1 MKIGFTQIIRNYPR
15 IFWASNSLELFE
27 RWAYYGIFNLLA
39 LYLTGSQETGAL
51 GFSQVQKGL
60 IMGIVNAILY
70 FLPVITGA
78 IADRYGYKKIL
89 FIAFIILSTGY
100 FLMGIVTSF
109 AAIFLT
115 FFYVAIGAA
124 LFKPIISATIS
135 KNTDENSSSIGFGIF
150 YMIVNIGAMIGPYI
164 ASELRE
170 LKWQYIFMMSS
181 GIILVNIIIL
191 LIFYKETNQK
201 TVSEPLSASIKQIFT
216 NIYLAIK
223 DTRFLFFLII
233 IIGGWTVYWQ
243 YFYSLPV
250 FIEQWTDT
258 SVIYDSISGIFPALA
273 KAIGTAEGNILP
285 EKLILLDAFF
295 IIFLQVA
302 LSTFMMRYKPIN
314 TMIAGFVLNAIGL
327 TVALLTQN
335 GWILIMALFVFSIGE
350 MCFSPKILEYI
361 SNLAP
366 RDKTALYMGSN
377 FLPMAMGNFL
387 GGLLSGKVYEV
398 SADKYT
404 LLGREIV
411 RWDLNL
417 PAISDQFTKNDYFAR
432 AAELM
437 GMDSTKLTEYLW
449 LNYYPSKFGFILL
462 GIGVIT
468 ALALIIYDKVIFR
481 YK

>member
-1 MKIGFTQIIRNYPR
+1 MSLNFIRIIRNYPR
-15 IFWASNSLELFE
+15 TFWAANTLELFE

-39 LYLTGSQETGAL
+39 IYLTGSQETGAL

-70 FLPVITGA
+70 FLPIVTGS
-78 IADRYGYKKIL
+78 IADKYGYKKVL
-89 FIAFIILSTGY
+89 FVAFVILSSGY
-100 FLMGIVTSF
+100 FLMGLVTSF

-135 KNTDENSSSIGFGIF
+135 KTTDENSSSIGFGIF
-150 YMIVNIGAMIGPYI
+150 YMVVNIGAMIGPYL

-181 GIILVNIIIL
+181 GIILLNLVIL
-191 LIFYKETNQK
+191 LIFYKETDK
-201 TVSEPLSASIKQIFT
+201 KEITEPLGKSFRQVFT
-216 NIYLAIK
+216 NIYVALK
-223 DTRFLFFLII
+223 DRKFLFFLII

-243 YFYSLPV
+243 FFYSLPV
-250 FIEQWTDT
+250 FIEQWTST
-258 SVIYDSISGIFPALA
+258 SIIFNAISKVFPGLA
-273 KAIGTAEGNILP
+273 EAIGTHDGNILP
-285 EKLILLDAFF
+285 EKFILLDAFF
-295 IIFLQVA
+295 IILLQIPI
-302 LSTFMMRYKPIN
+302 STFVMKYKPIN
-314 TMIAGFVLNAIGL
+314 TMIAGFIINAIGL
-327 TVALLTQN
+327 TAALITRN
-335 GWILIMALFVFSIGE
+335 GWILVMSLFIFSIGE

-366 RDKTALYMGSN
+366 RDKAALYMGSN

-387 GGLLSGKVYEV
+387 GGLLSGKIYEIF
-398 SADKYT
+398 SDKYT
-404 LLGREIV
+404 LLGREIA
-411 RWDLNL
+411 RWDLDL
-417 PAISDQFTKNDYFAR
+417 PAISDQFTKNDYFSR

-437 GMDSTKLTEYLW
+437 GMDSSSLTEYLW
-449 LNYYPSKFGFILL
+449 LNYYPSRFGFILL

-468 ALALIIYDKVIFR
+468 ALALIIYDKFIYR

>member
-1 MKIGFTQIIRNYPR
+1 MKIGFIKIIRNYPR
-15 IFWASNSLELFE
+15 TFWAANSLELFE

-39 LYLTGSQETGAL
+39 IYLTGSQETGAL

-70 FLPVITGA
+70 FLPIVTGS
-78 IADRYGYKKIL
+78 IADKYGYKKIL
-89 FIAFIILSTGY
+89 FISFIILSTGY
-100 FLMGIVTSF
+100 FLMGMVTSF

-135 KNTDENSSSIGFGIF
+135 KTTDKNTSSIGFGIF
-150 YMIVNIGAMIGPYI
+150 YMVVNIGAMIGPYL

-191 LIFYKETNQK
+191 LIFYKETDKK
-201 TVSEPLSASIKQIFT
+201 TVTEPISKSIRQIFT
-216 NIYLAIK
+216 NIYLALK
-223 DTRFLFFLII
+223 DTKFLFFLII

-250 FIEQWTDT
+250 FIEQWTST
-258 SVIYDSISGIFPALA
+258 SVIYDAISKNFPALA
-273 KAIGTAEGNILP
+273 RAIGTEDGNILP
-285 EKLILLDAFF
+285 EKFLLVDAFF
-295 IIFLQVA
+295 IILLQVPI
-302 LSTFMMRYKPIN
+302 STIVMKYKPIN
-314 TMIAGFVLNAIGL
+314 TMIAGFIVNAIGL
-327 TVALLTQN
+327 TAALFTQN
-335 GWILIMALFVFSIGE
+335 GWILIMALFIFSIGE

-361 SNLAP
+361 SNFAP
-366 RDKTALYMGSN
+366 SDKKALYMGSN

-387 GGLLSGKVYEV
+387 GGLLSGRIYELT
-398 SADKYT
+398 ADKYT
-404 LLGREIV
+404 LLGREIA
-411 RWDLNL
+411 RWNMDI
-417 PAISDQFTKNDYFAR
+417 PAISDQFTKNDYFSR

-437 GMDSTKLTEYLW
+437 GMDSQSLTEYLW
-449 LNYYPSKFGFILL
+449 LNYYPSRFGFILL

-468 ALALIIYDKVIFR
+468 ALALIIYDKFIFR

>member
-1 MKIGFTQIIRNYPR
+1 MSLNFIRIIRNYPR
-15 IFWASNSLELFE
+15 TFWAANTLELFE

-39 LYLTGSQETGAL
+39 IYLTGSQETGAL

-70 FLPVITGA
+70 FLPIVTGS
-78 IADRYGYKKIL
+78 IADKYGYKKVL
-89 FIAFIILSTGY
+89 FVAFVILSSGY
-100 FLMGIVTSF
+100 FLMGLVTSF

-135 KNTDENSSSIGFGIF
+135 KTTDENSSSIGFGIF
-150 YMIVNIGAMIGPYI
+150 YMVVNIGAMIGPYL

-181 GIILVNIIIL
+181 GIILLNLVIL
-191 LIFYKETNQK
+191 LIFYKETDK
-201 TVSEPLSASIKQIFT
+201 KEITEPLGKSFRQIFT
-216 NIYLAIK
+216 NIYVALK
-223 DTRFLFFLII
+223 DRKFLFFLII

-243 YFYSLPV
+243 FFYSLPV
-250 FIEQWTDT
+250 FIEQWTST
-258 SVIYDSISGIFPALA
+258 SIIFNAISKVFPGLA
-273 KAIGTAEGNILP
+273 EAIGTHDGNILP
-285 EKLILLDAFF
+285 EKFILLDAFF
-295 IIFLQVA
+295 IILLQIPI
-302 LSTFMMRYKPIN
+302 STFVMKYKPIN
-314 TMIAGFVLNAIGL
+314 TMIAGFIINAIGL
-327 TVALLTQN
+327 TAALITRN
-335 GWILIMALFVFSIGE
+335 GWILVMSLFIFSIGE

-366 RDKTALYMGSN
+366 RDKAALYMGSN

-387 GGLLSGKVYEV
+387 GGLLSGKIYEIF
-398 SADKYT
+398 SDKYT
-404 LLGREIV
+404 LLGREIA
-411 RWDLNL
+411 RWDLDL
-417 PAISDQFTKNDYFAR
+417 PAISDQFTKNDYFSR

-437 GMDSTKLTEYLW
+437 GMDSSSLTEYLW
-449 LNYYPSKFGFILL
+449 LNYYPSRFGFILL

-468 ALALIIYDKVIFR
+468 ALALIIYDKFIYR

>member
-1 MKIGFTQIIRNYPR
+1 MSLNFIRIIRNYPR
-15 IFWASNSLELFE
+15 TFWAANTLELFE

-39 LYLTGSQETGAL
+39 IYLTGSQETGAL

-70 FLPVITGA
+70 FLPIVTGS
-78 IADRYGYKKIL
+78 IADKYGYKKVL
-89 FIAFIILSTGY
+89 FVAFVILSSGY
-100 FLMGIVTSF
+100 FLMGLVTSF

-135 KNTDENSSSIGFGIF
+135 KTTDENSSSIGFGIF
-150 YMIVNIGAMIGPYI
+150 YMVVNIGAMIGPYL

-181 GIILVNIIIL
+181 GIILLNLVIL
-191 LIFYKETNQK
+191 LIFYKETDK
-201 TVSEPLSASIKQIFT
+201 KEITEPLGKSFRQVFT
-216 NIYLAIK
+216 NIYVALK
-223 DTRFLFFLII
+223 DRKFLFFLII

-243 YFYSLPV
+243 FFYSLPV
-250 FIEQWTDT
+250 FIEQWTST
-258 SVIYDSISGIFPALA
+258 SLIYDAISKVFPGLA
-273 KAIGTAEGNILP
+273 EAIGTHDGNILP
-285 EKLILLDAFF
+285 EKFILLDAFF
-295 IIFLQVA
+295 IILLQIPI
-302 LSTFMMRYKPIN
+302 STFVMKYKPIN
-314 TMIAGFVLNAIGL
+314 TMIAGFIINAIGL
-327 TVALLTQN
+327 TAALITRN
-335 GWILIMALFVFSIGE
+335 GWILVMSLFIFSIGE

-366 RDKTALYMGSN
+366 RDKAALYMGSN

-387 GGLLSGKVYEV
+387 GGLLSGKIYEIF
-398 SADKYT
+398 SDKYT
-404 LLGREIV
+404 LLGREIA
-411 RWDLNL
+411 RWNLDL
-417 PAISDQFTKNDYFAR
+417 PAISDQFTKNDYFSR

-437 GMDSTKLTEYLW
+437 GMDSSSLTEYLW
-449 LNYYPSKFGFILL
+449 LNYYPSRFGFILL

-468 ALALIIYDKVIFR
+468 ALALIIYDKFIYR

>member
-1 MKIGFTQIIRNYPR
+1 MSLNFIRIIRNYPR
-15 IFWASNSLELFE
+15 TFWAANTLELFE

-39 LYLTGSQETGAL
+39 IYLTGSQETGAL

-70 FLPVITGA
+70 FLPIVTGS
-78 IADRYGYKKIL
+78 IADKYGYKKVL
-89 FIAFIILSTGY
+89 FVAFVILSSGY
-100 FLMGIVTSF
+100 FLMGLVTSF

-135 KNTDENSSSIGFGIF
+135 KTTDENSSSIGFGIF
-150 YMIVNIGAMIGPYI
+150 YMVVNIGAMIGPYL

-181 GIILVNIIIL
+181 GIILINLVIL
-191 LIFYKETNQK
+191 LIFYKETDK
-201 TVSEPLSASIKQIFT
+201 KEITEPLGKSFRQIFT
-216 NIYLAIK
+216 NIYVALK
-223 DTRFLFFLII
+223 DRKFLFFLII

-243 YFYSLPV
+243 FFYSLPV
-250 FIEQWTDT
+250 FIEQWTST
-258 SVIYDSISGIFPALA
+258 SIIFNAISKVFPGLA
-273 KAIGTAEGNILP
+273 EAIGTHDGNILP
-285 EKLILLDAFF
+285 EKFILLDAFF
-295 IIFLQVA
+295 IILLQIPI
-302 LSTFMMRYKPIN
+302 STFVMKYKPIN
-314 TMIAGFVLNAIGL
+314 TMIAGFIINAIGL
-327 TVALLTQN
+327 TAALITRN
-335 GWILIMALFVFSIGE
+335 GWILVMSLFIFSIGE

-366 RDKTALYMGSN
+366 RDKAALYMGSN

-387 GGLLSGKVYEV
+387 GGLLSGKIYEIF
-398 SADKYT
+398 SDKYT
-404 LLGREIV
+404 LLGREIA
-411 RWDLNL
+411 RWDLDL
-417 PAISDQFTKNDYFAR
+417 PAISDQFTKNDYFSR

-437 GMDSTKLTEYLW
+437 GMDSSSLTEYLW
-449 LNYYPSKFGFILL
+449 LNYYPSRFGFILL

-468 ALALIIYDKVIFR
+468 ALALIIYDKFIYR

>member
-1 MKIGFTQIIRNYPR
+1 MKIGFVKIIRNYPR
-15 IFWASNSLELFE
+15 TFWAANSLELFE

-39 LYLTGSQETGAL
+39 IYLTGSQETGAL

-70 FLPVITGA
+70 FLPIVTGS
-78 IADRYGYKKIL
+78 IADKYGYKKIL
-89 FIAFIILSTGY
+89 FISFIILSTGY
-100 FLMGIVTSF
+100 FLMGMVTSF

-135 KNTDENSSSIGFGIF
+135 KTTDKNTSSIGFGIF
-150 YMIVNIGAMIGPYI
+150 YMVVNIGAMIGPYL

-191 LIFYKETNQK
+191 LIFYKETDKK
-201 TVSEPLSASIKQIFT
+201 TVTEPISKSIRQIFT
-216 NIYLAIK
+216 NIYLALK
-223 DTRFLFFLII
+223 DTKFLFFLII

-250 FIEQWTDT
+250 FIEQWTST
-258 SVIYDSISGIFPALA
+258 SVIYDAISKNFPALA
-273 KAIGTAEGNILP
+273 RAIGTEDGNILP
-285 EKLILLDAFF
+285 EKFLLLDAFF
-295 IIFLQVA
+295 IILLQIPI
-302 LSTFMMRYKPIN
+302 STIVMKYKPIN
-314 TMIAGFVLNAIGL
+314 TMIAGFIVNAIGL
-327 TVALLTQN
+327 TAALFTQN
-335 GWILIMALFVFSIGE
+335 GWILIMALFIFSIGE

-361 SNLAP
+361 SNFAP
-366 RDKTALYMGSN
+366 SDKKALYMGSN

-387 GGLLSGKVYEV
+387 GGLLSGRIYELT
-398 SADKYT
+398 ADKYT
-404 LLGREIV
+404 LLGREIA
-411 RWDLNL
+411 RWNMDI
-417 PAISDQFTKNDYFAR
+417 PAISDQFTKNDYFSR

-437 GMDSTKLTEYLW
+437 GMDSQSLTEYLW
-449 LNYYPSKFGFILL
+449 LNYYPSRFGFILL

-468 ALALIIYDKVIFR
+468 ALALIIYDKFIFR

>member
-1 MKIGFTQIIRNYPR
+1 MKIGFVQIIRNYPR
-15 IFWASNSLELFE
+15 TFWAANSLELFE

-70 FLPVITGA
+70 FLPIITGA
-78 IADRYGYKKIL
+78 VADRYGYKKVL
-89 FIAFIILSTGY
+89 LVAFIILSTGY
-100 FLMGIVTSF
+100 FLMGMVTSF

-135 KNTDENSSSIGFGIF
+135 RTTDENSSSIGFGVF
-150 YMIVNIGAMIGPYI
+150 YMIINIGAMIGPYI

-170 LKWQYIFMMSS
+170 LKWQYIFVMSS
-181 GIILVNIIIL
+181 GIILVNILIL
-191 LIFYKETNQK
+191 LIFYKETDPLK
-201 TVSEPLSASIKQIFT
+201 VTEPLSMSLKQIFK
-216 NIYLAIK
+216 NIYLALR
-223 DTRFLFFLII
+223 DTKFLFFLII

-258 SVIYDSISGIFPALA
+258 SVIYDAISGIFPSLA
-273 KAIGTAEGNILP
+273 KAIGTEDGRILP
-285 EKLILLDAFF
+285 EKLLLMDAFC
-295 IIFLQVA
+295 IILFQVA
-302 LSTFMMRYKPIN
+302 LSTFVMRYKPIN
-314 TMIAGFVLNAIGL
+314 TMIAGFILNAIGL
-327 TVALLTQN
+327 TAALFTEN
-335 GWILIMALFVFSIGE
+335 GWILLMAIFIFSIGE

-387 GGLLSGKVYEV
+387 GGLLSGKVYEMT
-398 SADKYT
+398 ADKYT
-404 LLGREIV
+404 LLEREIA
-411 RWDLNL
+411 RWDLEL
-417 PAISDQFTKNDYFAR
+417 PVISEQFTKNDFFAR

-437 GMDSTKLTEYLW
+437 GMDSSKLTDYLW
-449 LNYYPSKFGFILL
+449 LNYYPSRFGFILL
-462 GIGVIT
+462 GIGILT
-468 ALALIIYDKVIFR
+468 ALALIIYDKFIFR
-481 YK
+481 YR

>member
-1 MKIGFTQIIRNYPR
+1 MKIGFLKIIRNYPR
-15 IFWASNSLELFE
+15 TFWAANTLELFE

-39 LYLTGSQETGAL
+39 IYLTGSQETGAL

-70 FLPVITGA
+70 FLPVITGS
-78 IADRYGYKKIL
+78 IADKYGYKKVL

-100 FLMGIVTSF
+100 FLMGMVTSF

-124 LFKPIISATIS
+124 LFKPIISATIA
-135 KNTDENSSSIGFGIF
+135 KTTDENTSSIGFGIF

-170 LKWQYIFMMSS
+170 MKWQYIFMMSS
-181 GIILVNIIIL
+181 GIILVNLIIL
-191 LIFYKETNQK
+191 LVFYKETDRK
-201 TVSEPLSASIKQIFT
+201 EVREPLSKSLKQIFT
-216 NIYLAIK
+216 NIYLALK
-223 DTRFLFFLII
+223 DTKFLFFLII

-243 YFYSLPV
+243 FFYSLPV
-250 FIEQWTDT
+250 FIEQWTNT
-258 SVIYDSISGIFPALA
+258 SIIYDTISNVFPSLA
-273 KAIGTAEGNILP
+273 KTIGTSEGNILP

-295 IIFLQVA
+295 IIFLQVTV
-302 LSTFMMRYKPIN
+302 STIVMKYKAIN
-314 TMIAGFVLNAIGL
+314 TMIAGFLINAIGL
-327 TVALLTQN
+327 TAALFTRN
-335 GWILIMALFVFSIGE
+335 GWILVMALFIFSIGE

-377 FLPMAMGNFL
+377 YLPMAMGNFF
-387 GGLLSGKVYEV
+387 GGLLSGRIYEI

-404 LLGREIV
+404 LLSREIA
-411 RWDLNL
+411 RWDMDL

-437 GMDSTKLTEYLW
+437 GMDSHSLTEYLW
-449 LNYYPSKFGFILL
+449 LNYYPSRFGFILL
-462 GIGVIT
+462 GIGVLT
-468 ALALIIYDKVIFR
+468 ALALIIYDKFIFR

>member
-1 MKIGFTQIIRNYPR
+1 MSSNFLRIIRNYPR
-15 IFWASNSLELFE
+15 TFWAANVLELFE

-51 GFSQVQKGL
+51 GFSQVEKGL

-70 FLPVITGA
+70 FLPIVTGS
-78 IADRYGYKKIL
+78 IADKYGYKKVL
-89 FIAFIILSTGY
+89 VAAFIILSSGY
-100 FLMGIVTSF
+100 FLMGLVTSF
-109 AAIFLT
+109 AAIFIT

-135 KNTDENSSSIGFGIF
+135 KTTDENSSSIGFGIF
-150 YMIVNIGAMIGPYI
+150 YMVVNIGAMIGPYL

-181 GIILVNIIIL
+181 GIILINLIIL
-191 LIFYKETNQK
+191 LLFYKETDK
-201 TVSEPLSASIKQIFT
+201 KESTEPLRKSFRQIFR
-216 NIYLAIK
+216 NIYVALQDRK
-223 DTRFLFFLII
+223 FLLFLII

-250 FIEQWTDT
+250 FIEQWTST
-258 SVIYDSISGIFPALA
+258 SVIYDTISKVFPGLA
-273 KAIGTAEGNILP
+273 SAIGTSDGNILP
-285 EKLILLDAFF
+285 EKLILLDALF
-295 IIFLQVA
+295 IILLQIAV
-302 LSTFMMRYKPIN
+302 STFVMRYKPIN
-314 TMIAGFVLNAIGL
+314 TMIGGFIVNAIGL
-327 TVALLTQN
+327 TLALITRN
-335 GWILIMALFVFSIGE
+335 GWILVMSIFIFSIGE

-387 GGLLSGKVYEV
+387 GGLLSGRIYEIF
-398 SADKYT
+398 SDKYV
-404 LLGREIV
+404 LLGREIE
-411 RWDLNL
+411 RWQLDI
-417 PAISDQFTKNDYFAR
+417 PAISDQFTKNDYFLR

-437 GMDSTKLTEYLW
+437 GMDSQSLTEYLW
-449 LNYYPSKFGFILL
+449 LNYYPSRFGFILISI
-462 GIGVIT
+462 GILT
-468 ALALIIYDKVIFR
+468 ALALIIYDKFIYR

>member
-1 MKIGFTQIIRNYPR
+1 MKIGFVKIIRNYPR
-15 IFWASNSLELFE
+15 TFWAANSLELFE

-39 LYLTGSQETGAL
+39 IYLTGSQETGAL

-70 FLPVITGA
+70 FLPIVTGS
-78 IADRYGYKKIL
+78 IADKYGYKKIL
-89 FIAFIILSTGY
+89 FISFIILSTGY
-100 FLMGIVTSF
+100 FLMGMVTSF

-135 KNTDENSSSIGFGIF
+135 KTTDKNTSSIGFGIF
-150 YMIVNIGAMIGPYI
+150 YMVVNIGAMIGPYL

-191 LIFYKETNQK
+191 LIFYKETDKK
-201 TVSEPLSASIKQIFT
+201 TVTEPISKSIRQIFT
-216 NIYLAIK
+216 NIYLALK
-223 DTRFLFFLII
+223 DTKFLFFLII

-250 FIEQWTDT
+250 FIEQWTST
-258 SVIYDSISGIFPALA
+258 SVIYDTISKIFPALA
-273 KAIGTAEGNILP
+273 RAIGTEDGNILP
-285 EKLILLDAFF
+285 EKFLLLDAFF
-295 IIFLQVA
+295 IILLQVPI
-302 LSTFMMRYKPIN
+302 STIVMKYKPIN
-314 TMIAGFVLNAIGL
+314 TMIAGFIVNAIGL
-327 TVALLTQN
+327 TAALFTQN
-335 GWILIMALFVFSIGE
+335 GWILIMALFIFSIGE

-361 SNLAP
+361 SNFAP
-366 RDKTALYMGSN
+366 SDKKALYMGSN

-387 GGLLSGKVYEV
+387 GGLLSGRIYELT
-398 SADKYT
+398 ADKYT
-404 LLGREIV
+404 LLGREIA
-411 RWDLNL
+411 RWNMDI
-417 PAISDQFTKNDYFAR
+417 PAISDQFTKNDYFSR

-437 GMDSTKLTEYLW
+437 GMDSQSLTEYLW
-449 LNYYPSKFGFILL
+449 LNYYPSRFGFILL

-468 ALALIIYDKVIFR
+468 ALALIIYDKFIFR

>member
-1 MKIGFTQIIRNYPR
+1 MSLNFIRIIRNYPR
-15 IFWASNSLELFE
+15 TFWAANTLELFE

-39 LYLTGSQETGAL
+39 IYLTGSQETGAL

-70 FLPVITGA
+70 FLPIVTGS
-78 IADRYGYKKIL
+78 IADKYGYKKVL
-89 FIAFIILSTGY
+89 FVAFVILSSGY
-100 FLMGIVTSF
+100 FLMGLVTSF

-135 KNTDENSSSIGFGIF
+135 KTTDENSSSIGFGIF
-150 YMIVNIGAMIGPYI
+150 YMVVNIGAMIGPYL

-181 GIILVNIIIL
+181 GIILINLVIL
-191 LIFYKETNQK
+191 LIFYKETDK
-201 TVSEPLSASIKQIFT
+201 KEITEPLGKSFRQIFT
-216 NIYLAIK
+216 NIYVALK
-223 DTRFLFFLII
+223 DRKFLFFLII

-243 YFYSLPV
+243 FFYSLPV
-250 FIEQWTDT
+250 FIEQWTST
-258 SVIYDSISGIFPALA
+258 SIIFNAILKVFPGLA
-273 KAIGTAEGNILP
+273 EAIGTHDGNILP
-285 EKLILLDAFF
+285 EKFILLDAFF
-295 IIFLQVA
+295 IILLQIPI
-302 LSTFMMRYKPIN
+302 STFVMKYKPIN
-314 TMIAGFVLNAIGL
+314 TMIAGFIINAIGL
-327 TVALLTQN
+327 TAALITRN
-335 GWILIMALFVFSIGE
+335 GWILVMSLFIFSIGE

-366 RDKTALYMGSN
+366 RDKAALYMGSN

-387 GGLLSGKVYEV
+387 GGLLSGKIYEIF
-398 SADKYT
+398 SDKYT
-404 LLGREIV
+404 LLGREIA
-411 RWDLNL
+411 RWDLDL
-417 PAISDQFTKNDYFAR
+417 PAISDQFTKNDYFSR

-437 GMDSTKLTEYLW
+437 GMDSSSLTEYLW
-449 LNYYPSKFGFILL
+449 LNYYPSRFGFILL

-468 ALALIIYDKVIFR
+468 ALALIIYDKFIYR